1 MTHKFHLDQLVQLA
15 NPRFAS
21 GQPGTSG
28 MLQVTRLMPADETG
42 EFSYRVKSVG
52 VGASERAV
60 RESDLRAGNSRT

>member
-21 GQPGTSG
+21 GQSG